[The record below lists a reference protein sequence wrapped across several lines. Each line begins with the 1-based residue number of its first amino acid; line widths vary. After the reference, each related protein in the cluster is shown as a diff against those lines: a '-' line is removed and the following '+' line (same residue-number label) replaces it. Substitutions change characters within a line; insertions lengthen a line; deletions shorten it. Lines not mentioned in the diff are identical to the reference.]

1 MFDYVTIANLALN
14 HIGEADEIAAPG
26 ETGKAATAI
35 RKAWRPS
42 ILFVLSEAN
51 WSFALRTVALTA
63 RAADAAWPV
72 ALERTAFI
80 LPGDLVRLTEIIEP
94 ELELDDPEL
103 GDRYSIECGPNG
115 TELQVEEDGPITI
128 RYVRSG
134 ADVEDPARWTPAFVK
149 AFQFYLAW
157 QIADALAAKQSRKDR
172 AIAAYADAIRLAKR
186 VNNKT
191 KAPKGNAT
199 TEWSRSR
206 VIGQSRVPNV

>member
-1 MFDYVTIANLALN
+1 MFDYVTIANLAAQHL
-14 HIGEADEIAAPG
+14 GEDERIAAPD
-26 ETGKAATAI
+26 ESSKLARAVRTAFVPAF
-35 RKAWRPS
+35 K
-42 ILFVLSEAN
+42 FVLSEAN
-51 WSFALRTVALTA
+51 WSFALRTVALTQ
-63 RAADAAWPV
+63 RAADASWPI
-72 ALERTAFI
+72 ALERNPFP
-80 LPGDLVRLTEIIEP
+80 LPADLARLTEIIDP
-94 ELELDDPEL
+94 ELDLDDPEA
-103 GDRYSIECGPNG
+103 GQRYSIECGPNG
-115 TELQVEEDGPITI
+115 EELLVDEDGPITI
-128 RYVRSG
+128 RYVRYG
-134 ADVEDPARWTPAFVK
+134 ADLEDPARWTPAFVK